1 MDLNVTNTGTVFI
14 NQFSTPIRI
23 DVIENNNFIEFIYK
37 ETSNIAL
44 AVYPPRP
51 PEERVFKII
60 FSCKDGK
67 WHKSERIYGQIVS
80 EQAESY
86 IF

>member
-1 MDLNVTNTGTVFI
+1 MEFIKSTGTATI
-14 NQFSTPIRI
+14 KQFSTPIRI
-23 DVIENNNFIEFIYK
+23 DVVENNNCIEFIYK
-37 ETSNIAL
+37 ETSNITSS
-44 AVYPPRP
+44 VYPSRP

-60 FSCKDGK
+60 FSCKDGN
-67 WHKSERIYGQIVS
+67 WHKSERLYGEIVS